1 MKKPK
6 LKKGQEVYFL
16 TRFERLSDLV
26 IDCGI
31 VTGSYVNYPTKD
43 TGYTIENKKGVVVCR
58 ILEGCYLTVAEA
70 RKALLTQLEW
80 DRRDAQQKVNCL
92 AADIGIAQ
100 RDLKHIEDRI
110 QLLKNQETS

>member
-16 TRFERLSDLV
+16 TRKLISDLM
-26 IDCGI
+26 IGPGI
-31 VTGSYVNYPTKD
+31 VTGFYVSYPTKD
-43 TGYTIENKKGVVVCR
+43 TGYTIETAQGAQVCR
-58 ILEGCYLTVAEA
+58 LLEGCYRTEADA
-70 RKALLTQLEW
+70 RKALLTQLEL

-100 RDLKHIEDRI
+100 RDLKHIEDQI
-110 QLLKNQETS
+110 QLMRDQEAT